1 MQETCH
7 SIRRSPGPTL
17 VGRQT
22 PSIAL
27 TVYLTVYSW
36 RSMTKRR
43 GKGEGQVY
51 QREDGRC
58 IGEYDD
64 ANGRRSYVS
73 GYTRLTRMVSFAKLP
88 SALSVPPRSL
98 ASHPARQRFA
108 RVGRCQ
114 IVLLAL
120 ACYRPA
126 MPTFPPR
133 VRRRSTLA
141 DTYAPLPLLGSLLT
155 L

>member
-1 MQETCH
+1 
-7 SIRRSPGPTL
+7 
-17 VGRQT
+17 
-22 PSIAL
+22 
-27 TVYLTVYSW
+27 
-36 RSMTKRR
+36 MTKRR

-58 IGEYDD
+58 IGEHDD

-73 GYTRLTRMVSFAKLP
+73 GYTRLTRMASFAKLP

-114 IVLLAL
+114 ILLLAMAL
-120 ACYRPA
+120 
-126 MPTFPPR
+126 PTCHANFSAKGTTKIYPR
-133 VRRRSTLA
+133 GYLRTFATCRGAFSR
-141 DTYAPLPLLGSLLT
+141 
-155 L
+155 